1 MSNKQPTYSEVWETL
16 NQLDLSKVSE
26 KKGKYTYLSWT
37 DAWSAMMKYYPN
49 TTYEFFE
56 ETYEANKT
64 VMSHCVVRIG
74 TLERT
79 MWLPVMDNINNSI
92 ANPTTRQIQDTRMR
106 CIVKCFAMYGLA
118 NYIFRGE
125 DFPDPKKDKSEKE
138 AKTPISE
145 IREYS
150 DGDNQTKPQKEK
162 VQHMWPEKWVND
174 EDFPAWVNNQFS
186 EKLITNLPKLKDW
199 RNILVEKN
207 SSLAVARLDVILTQK
222 GITL

>member
-1 MSNKQPTYSEVWETL
+1 MNDNSSINFF
-16 NQLDLSKVSE
+16 NMNHE
-26 KKGKYTYLSWT
+26 KILFCQDK
-37 DAWSAMMKYYPN
+37 
-49 TTYEFFE
+49 
-56 ETYEANKT
+56 KT
-64 VMSHCVVRIG
+64 GLKAI
-74 TLERT
+74 
-79 MWLPVMDNINNSI
+79 I
-92 ANPTTRQIQDTRMR
+92 AVHSTVCGPALGGTRMWKYSDDQSALTDVMR
-106 CIVKCFAMYGLA
+106 LSRGMTYKAAISGLNLGGGKA
-118 NYIFRGE
+118 VIIG
-125 DFPDPKKDKSEKE
+125 DPKKDKSEKE